1 MKKIKEKILDK
12 NKVIPNFF
20 VENKHKNSGITLIA
34 LVITIIVLLIL
45 AGVSIAMLT
54 GDNGI
59 LTQAQNAKRRT
70 EEAAANEQADL
81 YEAEDYINSAIG
93 KTVNAPRLMEGMTP
107 VYWDTNGNE
116 IETTSTDTNWYN
128 YSEQRWANAKTE
140 DGSYWVWIP
149 RYEYKVNQTTDTTPS
164 DTNAGTVE
172 VNFISKET
180 TTASSGFTIH
190 PAFTSNR
197 DAGGWREEI
206 AGIWVA
212 KYEMSME
219 ENGETKVTDS
229 VETGN
234 IGTSDTI
241 KMVSKPGVSSW
252 RWINIAN
259 SYTNSYNYDRSKES
273 HLIKNS
279 EWGAVVFLTHSKY
292 GRNGIEVSIN
302 NSSGYYTAGQ
312 EEATATTN
320 VSQSTTGNASGI
332 YDISG
337 GAWDRVAA
345 FNSEYSG
352 EYFTGKDSL
361 DANGKHFASTGG
373 KSTEYV
379 TAYSNDTS
387 TSHQDFTVGN
397 VTIIGDGM
405 GEVYVGLDRG
415 WFNDHCYFIN
425 ITNPFINRGGRSNYG
440 AETGIFCSNPS
451 KGNTGENNSFRVV
464 LIGM

>member
-54 GDNGI
+54 GENGI

-180 TTASSGFTIH
+180 TTASGGFTIH

-234 IGTSDTI
+234 IATSDAI

-273 HLIKNS
+273 HLMKNS
-279 EWGAVVFLTHSKY
+279 EWGAIAFLTHSKY
-292 GRNGIEVSIN
+292 GRNGVEVSIN
-302 NSSGYYTAGQ
+302 GSSEYYTAGQ
-312 EEATATTN
+312 EGATATTN

-332 YDISG
+332 YDMSG
-337 GAWDRVAA
+337 GAFERVAA
-345 FNSEYSG
+345 FNSSYSG
-352 EYFTGKDSL
+352 PYYTEKDNL
-361 DANGKHFASTGG
+361 NAGGEHFATSTSG

-379 TAYSNDTS
+379 TAYNNSTDTY
-387 TSHQDFTVGN
+387 FENYLVGD
-397 VTIIGDGM
+397 VSKIGDAAH
-405 GEVYVGLDRG
+405 EVFVNNRYG
-415 WFNDHCYFIN
+415 WFNDYSTFVN
-425 ITNPFINRGGRSNYG
+425 STLPFFNRGGGYKSNSIAG
-440 AETGIFCSNPS
+440 MFFVSNS
-451 KGNTGENNSFRVV
+451 KGNASIDNSFRVV
-464 LIGM
+464 LV